1 VIVIGADKL
10 ITYTVNLAVFFFVL
24 LYNKKGFLF
33 EIKWALFETGDEEK
47 SIKKNESRNENWRI

>member
-1 VIVIGADKL
+1 L
-10 ITYTVNLAVFFFVL
+10 INYLHRQFGGVFFVL

-33 EIKWALFETGDEEK
+33 EIKRALFETGDEEK

>member
-1 VIVIGADKL
+1 
-10 ITYTVNLAVFFFVL
+10 VFFFVL

-33 EIKWALFETGDEEK
+33 EIKRALFETGDEEK